1 MTDQDDAPK
10 TLEEL
15 TSAGTTVMFA
25 LTNAGPIESR
35 PLTIAEIGED
45 RLSIL
50 VDDTAPWLQG
60 MSPGAGA
67 HLTISDV
74 RSNTFV
80 SLTGSAS
87 LSKDSSVIDRLWN
100 PAAAA
105 YFDDGKDDP
114 GVAVLH
120 FDASSGTYWTAP
132 SGRIGGLIS
141 MVRAAVGGSKDA
153 GEHGEVAV

>member
-1 MTDQDDAPK
+1 MTDPDDAPK

-35 PLTIAEIGED
+35 PLTIAEIGAD

-50 VDDTAPWLQG
+50 VDDTAAWLQG

-80 SLTGSAS
+80 SLTG
-87 LSKDSSVIDRLWN
+87 
-100 PAAAA
+100 
-105 YFDDGKDDP
+105 
-114 GVAVLH
+114 
-120 FDASSGTYWTAP
+120 
-132 SGRIGGLIS
+132 GLIS
-141 MVRAAVGGSKDA
+141 MVRAAVGASKDA